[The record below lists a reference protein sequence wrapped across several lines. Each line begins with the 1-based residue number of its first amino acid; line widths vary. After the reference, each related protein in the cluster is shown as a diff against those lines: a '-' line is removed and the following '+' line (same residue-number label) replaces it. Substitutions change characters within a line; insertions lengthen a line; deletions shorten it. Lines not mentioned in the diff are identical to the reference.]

1 MAVLAKNVYDVM
13 RRNNVALP
21 ADVFGFLEEV
31 LKQPRPIPEIA
42 SAIALSFV
50 EPGEDK
56 NTRTRRWRKNS
67 RLTESRNYLTPR
79 GLGAA

>member
-31 LKQPRPIPEIA
+31 LKQPRSIPEIA
-42 SAIALSFV
+42 SAIALFFC
-50 EPGEDK
+50 
-56 NTRTRRWRKNS
+56 RAW
-67 RLTESRNYLTPR
+67 
-79 GLGAA
+79 